1 MYQFTDAIG
10 KVKFDEEFSDVVD
23 NIKNDCKQLECM
35 SFSDAV
41 IKINEWIDKVFSPCK
56 CSIID
61 YPEWFKIVV
70 WRIIYNELKTNPQA
84 RQTELIE
91 DNINLPKDVFG
102 KKYWNMYSPDM
113 KLQQEEYDNLFL
125 PFNYAQVECNH
136 IYRAM
141 IHHIICSAVVPM
153 DTIVDVFGKLGLVP
167 ALCANGYKH
176 KKVWV
181 NKRTKETLTK
191 IQLAFKRK
199 LRIYK
204 YIERVQKFLKSS
216 YPNEQKEKVSEIIG
230 LAGVLFSSYI
240 DKNEFDK
247 YDIYFL
253 SAYFIM
259 YKCLL
264 PEYWIDSNLEVWK
277 TERLKKDDAESKKEN
292 SSKQEYELT
301 NNKKI
306 MYDTWI
312 SHWIDEGRGYKD
324 RVERFINLSK
334 SDLFTFMDRF
344 SKLEFCCEKDV
355 NVADEGKDDNKKN
368 VNAANEGKD
377 DNKKIVNV
385 ANNDKG
391 DNKKNI
397 KEFLYIDMPKYITE
411 YERFNFDTKKMGDV
425 FEMLSEY
432 EGEWILPWKTY
443 VEKDIR
449 LNEEKRNKK
458 DTEISSVR
466 DRMYTKKRE
475 LTDSAYCTDILSV
488 VEDDINIKDIYDT
501 MKNIDERHNLFVFD
515 YRDKDKNKPQSIVF
529 ITNIDFE
536 KVDDIQFQTKYNL
549 DFEYNGRLRKRT
561 FKEFYE
567 EMTKWIPS

>member
-1 MYQFTDAIG
+1 MYQFTDAID
-10 KVKFDEEFSDVVD
+10 KVKSDEKFSDVAD
-23 NIKNDCKQLECM
+23 NIKNDCKQLENM

-41 IKINEWIDKVFSPCK
+41 IKINNWKDKFFSPCK

-70 WRIIYNELKTNPQA
+70 WRIIYNEIKTNPQA

-91 DNINLPKDVFG
+91 NNINLPKDVFG

-113 KLQQEEYDNLFL
+113 KLQQEKYDNLFL

-141 IHHIICSAVVPM
+141 IHHIICSAVVPT

-167 ALCANGYKH
+167 ALCANGYNH

-181 NKRTKETLTK
+181 NERTKETLTK

-301 NNKKI
+301 NNKKF

-324 RVERFINLSK
+324 RVERFIRLSK
-334 SDLFTFMDRF
+334 SELFTFMDRF
-344 SKLEFCCEKDV
+344 SKLEFCCEKDM
-355 NVADEGKDDNKKN
+355 NK
-368 VNAANEGKD
+368 ANK
-377 DNKKIVNV
+377 
-385 ANNDKG
+385 DKG

-411 YERFNFDTKKMGDV
+411 YERFNFDTKNMGDV
-425 FEMLSEY
+425 FKVLSEY
-432 EGEWILPWKTY
+432 EGEWILTWKTY

-466 DRMYTKKRE
+466 DRMYTKKRK
-475 LTDSAYCTDILSV
+475 LTDRAYCTDILSA

-501 MKNIDERHNLFVFD
+501 MKIIDERHNLFVFD

>member
-1 MYQFTDAIG
+1 MYQFTDAID
-10 KVKFDEEFSDVVD
+10 KVKFDEEFSDVAD
-23 NIKNDCKQLECM
+23 NIKNDCKQLESM

-41 IKINEWIDKVFSPCK
+41 IKINEWIDNVFSPCK

-141 IHHIICSAVVPM
+141 IHHIICSAVVPT

-167 ALCANGYKH
+167 ALCANGYKN
-176 KKVWV
+176 KKVCV
-181 NKRTKETLTK
+181 NEREYMILTK
-191 IQLAFKRK
+191 IQPAFKRK

-216 YPNEQKEKVSEIIG
+216 YPDEQKEKVSEIIG

-240 DKNEFDK
+240 DKKKIEK

-277 TERLKKDDAESKKEN
+277 TERLKKDDVESKKEN
-292 SSKQEYELT
+292 SSNQEYELT
-301 NNKKI
+301 NNKKF

-324 RVERFINLSK
+324 RVEGFINLSK

-344 SKLEFCCEKDV
+344 LKLEFCCENVVEEV
-355 NVADEGKDDNKKN
+355 NTAIEFRVDNL
-368 VNAANEGKD
+368 
-377 DNKKIVNV
+377 
-385 ANNDKG
+385 
-391 DNKKNI
+391 KNI
-397 KEFLYIDMPKYITE
+397 KEFLYIDVPKYITE

>member
-1 MYQFTDAIG
+1 MYMYQFTDAIG

-141 IHHIICSAVVPM
+141 IHHIICSAVVPT

-167 ALCANGYKH
+167 ALCANGYKN
-176 KKVWV
+176 KKVCV
-181 NKRTKETLTK
+181 NEREYMILTK
-191 IQLAFKRK
+191 IQPAFKRK

-216 YPNEQKEKVSEIIG
+216 YPDEQKEKVSEIIG

-240 DKNEFDK
+240 DKKKIEK

-277 TERLKKDDAESKKEN
+277 TERLKKDDVESKKEN
-292 SSKQEYELT
+292 SSNQEYELT
-301 NNKKI
+301 NNKKF

-324 RVERFINLSK
+324 RVEGFINLSK

-344 SKLEFCCEKDV
+344 LKLEFCCENVVEEV
-355 NVADEGKDDNKKN
+355 NTAIEFRVDNL
-368 VNAANEGKD
+368 
-377 DNKKIVNV
+377 
-385 ANNDKG
+385 
-391 DNKKNI
+391 KNI
-397 KEFLYIDMPKYITE
+397 KEFLYIDVPKYITE

-475 LTDSAYCTDILSV
+475 LTDSAYCTDILSA
-488 VEDDINIKDIYDT
+488 VEEDINIKDIYDT
-501 MKNIDERHNLFVFD
+501 MKIIDERHNLFVFD
-515 YRDKDKNKPQSIVF
+515 YRDKDKNKPQSIC
-529 ITNIDFE
+529 
-536 KVDDIQFQTKYNL
+536 
-549 DFEYNGRLRKRT
+549 
-561 FKEFYE
+561 
-567 EMTKWIPS
+567 

>member
-1 MYQFTDAIG
+1 M
-10 KVKFDEEFSDVVD
+10 
-23 NIKNDCKQLECM
+23 
-35 SFSDAV
+35 
-41 IKINEWIDKVFSPCK
+41 
-56 CSIID
+56 
-61 YPEWFKIVV
+61 
-70 WRIIYNELKTNPQA
+70 
-84 RQTELIE
+84 
-91 DNINLPKDVFG
+91 
-102 KKYWNMYSPDM
+102 
-113 KLQQEEYDNLFL
+113 
-125 PFNYAQVECNH
+125 
-136 IYRAM
+136 
-141 IHHIICSAVVPM
+141 
-153 DTIVDVFGKLGLVP
+153 P

-181 NKRTKETLTK
+181 NERTKETLTK

-204 YIERVQKFLKSS
+204 YIEGVQKFLKSS
-216 YPNEQKEKVSEIIG
+216 YPDEQKEKVSEIIG

-301 NNKKI
+301 NNKKF

-324 RVERFINLSK
+324 RVERFIRLSK
-334 SDLFTFMDRF
+334 SELFTFMDRF
-344 SKLEFCCEKDV
+344 SKLEFCCEKDM
-355 NVADEGKDDNKKN
+355 NK
-368 VNAANEGKD
+368 ANK
-377 DNKKIVNV
+377 
-385 ANNDKG
+385 DKG

-411 YERFNFDTKKMGDV
+411 YERFNFDTKNMGDV
-425 FEMLSEY
+425 FKVLSEY
-432 EGEWILPWKTY
+432 EGEWILTWKTY

-475 LTDSAYCTDILSV
+475 LTDSAYRTDILSA
-488 VEDDINIKDIYDT
+488 VEEDINIKDIYDT
-501 MKNIDERHNLFVFD
+501 MKIIDERHNLFVFD
-515 YRDKDKNKPQSIVF
+515 YRDKNKNKPQSIVF

>member
-1 MYQFTDAIG
+1 MYQFTDAID
-10 KVKFDEEFSDVVD
+10 KVKFDEEFSDVAD

-141 IHHIICSAVVPM
+141 IHHIICSAVVPT

-167 ALCANGYKH
+167 ALCANGYKN
-176 KKVWV
+176 KKVCV
-181 NKRTKETLTK
+181 NEREYMILTK
-191 IQLAFKRK
+191 IQPAFKRK

-204 YIERVQKFLKSS
+204 YIEGVQKFLKSS
-216 YPNEQKEKVSEIIG
+216 YPDEQKEKVSEIIG

-240 DKNEFDK
+240 DKKKIEK

-277 TERLKKDDAESKKEN
+277 TERLKKDDVKSKKEN

-301 NNKKI
+301 NNKKF

-324 RVERFINLSK
+324 RVEGFINLSK

-344 SKLEFCCEKDV
+344 LKLEFCCENVVEEV
-355 NVADEGKDDNKKN
+355 NTAIEFRVDNL
-368 VNAANEGKD
+368 
-377 DNKKIVNV
+377 
-385 ANNDKG
+385 
-391 DNKKNI
+391 KNI